1 MHAQCLIMMSAVF
14 VMTMTNKLRYLAKH
28 YAHLSINVKRDLFP
42 VLNALS

>member
-1 MHAQCLIMMSAVF
+1 MMSAVL